1 MDGELVEFESMG
13 KIVVAHVRNTPR
25 LDQANCDAFG
35 AALLKYIES
44 KPGVHLLVDLTG
56 IQFIT
61 SSVLSELIQSLRLST
76 KHGGGL
82 RVCGVT
88 EYVASVFE
96 VTHLD
101 KTFHLEN
108 AVEHAAA
115 AYNEALAVA
124 GA

>member
-1 MDGELVEFESMG
+1 MDVDLVEFESIG

-35 AALLKYIES
+35 AALLHQIES
-44 KPGVHLLVDLTG
+44 NPGTHLLVNLAG

-61 SSVLSELIQSLRLST
+61 SSVLSELIQALRLST

-101 KTFHLEN
+101 KTFNLGS
-108 AVEHAAA
+108 AVEDAAA
-115 AYNEALAVA
+115 AYNETLAAL